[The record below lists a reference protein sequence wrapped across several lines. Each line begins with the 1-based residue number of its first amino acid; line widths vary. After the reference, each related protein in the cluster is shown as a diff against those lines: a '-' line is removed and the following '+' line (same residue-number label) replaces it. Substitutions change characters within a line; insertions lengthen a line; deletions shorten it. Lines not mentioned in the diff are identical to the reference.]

1 MYKVVT
7 YEIKTGLFG
16 ANTAKSDAEM
26 EQFLN
31 KTEND
36 GWCLVSMTEMNT
48 DSRSFI
54 YKMVFKKA

>member
-26 EQFLN
+26 EQFL
-31 KTEND
+31 KHALLQYVRE
-36 GWCLVSMTEMNT
+36 EQ
-48 DSRSFI
+48 I
-54 YKMVFKKA
+54 YLLEDNV